1 MDKLPDQIARAAEKA
16 VAMCEHRGGGRLDYT
31 EASLAVVEDVLSEIH
46 RWLSQMPPEQ
56 VKTLVENFGCYVLE
70 VARQEFG
77 GRYLWHEGRDQP
89 VLVVGEPA
97 FHVAMITWDK
107 VRGRLEGDA
116 ADHLPFFYAGF
127 AQRAR
132 QAVPGDHALYV

>member
-16 VAMCEHRGGGRLDYT
+16 VAMCEHRGGGWLDYT

-56 VKTLVENFGCYVLE
+56 VKTLVENFGYYVLE

-77 GRYLWHEGRDQP
+77 GRYLWHEGRESAS
-89 VLVVGEPA
+89 VS
-97 FHVAMITWDK
+97 
-107 VRGRLEGDA
+107 GR
-116 ADHLPFFYAGF
+116 
-127 AQRAR
+127 
-132 QAVPGDHALYV
+132 